1 MLVWKNMYSNSTVL
15 QIRKSVTRE
24 FQKKPVQMINVRKRK
39 NKYFTLGGNQSNSLF
54 MSGEKC
60 AGGKHKPPSKNN
72 EEII

>member
-1 MLVWKNMYSNSTVL
+1 MEKYVLKLYCLTNKEICNQRISKEASSND
-15 QIRKSVTRE
+15 
-24 FQKKPVQMINVRKRK
+24 VRKRK